1 MIVFGNF
8 GKVFGKEEACV
19 AKSIYTYYKERLIE
33 IGGNNKC
40 LYLKNVSKK
49 NAYDIGHIFVG
60 RDDKISE
67 FSKFLSSSV
76 RMPLTLI
83 SPEEYDD
90 IAYCLENQSKPKRGF
105 DFGFKS
111 DSRKDERTIHADFA
125 EVSEEK
131 SKKAKPTDKKRLIES
146 EISKLKE
153 LKREIE
159 EIEKE
164 TGRYELYIGYPFVF
178 GSVAQG
184 AARTLIKAPLMLF
197 PVKIDII
204 DENTVEISMNE
215 AEKVQIN
222 RALIFAYAQ
231 SKKLNIDQLELDFDS
246 FCEKFSCV
254 RDVVDY
260 LAGANIKID
269 CSTSKNIYSYTKFKE
284 PDSRSEL
291 SVRYAA
297 VLARF
302 PISNS
307 IYNDYSALE
316 KKKLTNDAID
326 ELLRTKKPKAQKKKR
341 NRHKRADDDNTYTVK
356 MLDYA
361 QSEVVRKVN
370 ENGNMVIYGPPG
382 TGKSQTIVNI
392 ITDSICKGKRVLVV
406 SQKKAALDVVYNR
419 LGPLGEKAMYITD
432 ETREKRSF
440 YERCLSAHQK
450 DMIES
455 LADVEAMSAEYD
467 ELQAKIDREES
478 DLKTIF
484 NVLNTKRPFG
494 LSLSDMY
501 SSSYML
507 SKNSQEYGIY
517 LQLVE
522 RADILGLSYKEMSDA
537 LFVIKARN
545 LERLYYDFIQNKEKN
560 PLIDHLQPNID
571 IHTISEVRGLLDD
584 ISKSRKGLFNIAKYP
599 YYRQVLAYYDR
610 ISDKESLDAIVK
622 LATKVETGKTF
633 TNKKALI
640 KEEFLATISAIEHF
654 VAEYDCL
661 HRVLTVDGY
670 IAVIDNIL
678 RGNTAYIKLVHEALD
693 NYISLRDVNNLLYS
707 LDDNKLSILNFAY
720 TASKNYSH
728 YEYILEKLLE
738 IRIYHEIIKY
748 EEECKEQLSKMVDY
762 PNITSRIYK
771 LKEAQLAVSYKLC
784 ASKNSKEYDT
794 LYETAKNNKDYLYQ
808 ISKDQKLW
816 PIRKTMEIYGNF
828 ILSLFPCW
836 LLSPENVSNL
846 LPLEKNLFDIV
857 IFDEASQVFIESTIP
872 SIYRGKN
879 IVVAGDAKQLRPST
893 TFMKRYLGA
902 DPELQED
909 YSVQA
914 ALEVESLLDLA
925 VARYDSANLTYHY
938 RSRRRELIDF
948 SNNAFYSTGLQ
959 IAPNISKDNN
969 SRPIIRSKVKGEWI
983 DRKNPTEATEIVS
996 ILKEI
1001 FKTRKNGETIGIITF
1016 NSEQQSCIADAID
1029 RASAADADF
1038 RSAII
1043 EETHR
1048 TEDGEDVSLF
1058 IKNLENVQGDERDII
1073 IFSIGYAPNEAGK
1086 LYTNFGSLSSEG
1098 GENRLNVAITRAKSR
1113 IYVVTSIEPE
1123 DLKVENSKHEGPKL
1137 LKKYLMYVRAVSEG
1151 NAQEVSAILSELSPA
1166 EIKAASITEAPEVEE
1181 QMKAKLEKLGYRV
1194 DTNLGNKNNRIS
1206 LAIYDEEY
1214 DRYLVGVELDKHAFA
1229 ASDSCLERDVYK
1241 PRFLYARGWS
1251 ILRVWCRDWWLYP
1264 SKVIK
1269 TITAIAEKNKA
1280 RLKDQKTKKSK

>member
-1 MIVFGNF
+1 M
-8 GKVFGKEEACV
+8 

-33 IGGNNKC
+33 IGGSNKC

-67 FSKFLSSSV
+67 FSQFLLSPV

-83 SPEEYDD
+83 SPDEYDD
-90 IAYCLENQSKPKRGF
+90 IAYCLQAQSKPKRSF
-105 DFGFKS
+105 DFGFRSESRGVLKTDYA
-111 DSRKDERTIHADFA
+111 DSEDTA
-125 EVSEEK
+125 EEK
-131 SKKAKPTDKKRLIES
+131 TKKSKPIDKKRLIES

-178 GSVAQG
+178 GSVSQG
-184 AARTLIKAPLMLF
+184 AARTLIKAPLLLF

-204 DENTVEISMNE
+204 DEGTVEISLNE

-246 FCEKFSCV
+246 FSDQFKSI

-269 CSTSKNIYSYTKFKE
+269 CSSSKNIYSYTRFKE

-326 ELLRTKKPKAQKKKR
+326 ELLRTKKPKPQKKKR
-341 NRHKRADDDNTYTVK
+341 RQKPGADDNTYTVK

-455 LADVEAMSAEYD
+455 LADVDAMSAEYD
-467 ELQAKIDREES
+467 ELQAKIDREEA

-517 LQLVE
+517 LQLIE
-522 RADILGLSYKEMSDA
+522 REDILGLSYKQMSDA
-537 LFVIKARN
+537 LFVIKTRN
-545 LERLYYDFIQNKEKN
+545 LEKLYYDFIQNKEKN

-599 YYRQVLAYYDR
+599 YYRQVLAYYDT
-610 ISDKESLDAIVK
+610 ISNKESLDAIVK
-622 LATKVETGKTF
+622 LAAKIETGKTF
-633 TNKKALI
+633 TGEKGRI
-640 KEEFLATISAIEHF
+640 KDEFLATISAIEHF
-654 VAEYDCL
+654 VSEYDCL

-693 NYISLRDVNNLLYS
+693 NYISLRDVNNLLDS
-707 LDDNKLSILNFAY
+707 LDDNKLAILNFAY

-762 PNITSRIYK
+762 PNITSRIYR

-784 ASKNSKEYDT
+784 SSKNSREYDT

-938 RSRRRELIDF
+938 RSRRSELIDF

-959 IAPNISKDNN
+959 IAPNISKDKN
-969 SRPIIRSKVKGEWI
+969 SRPIIRSKVRGVWI
-983 DRKNPTEATEIVS
+983 DRKNPTEAAEIVS
-996 ILKEI
+996 ILKDI
-1001 FKTRKNGETIGIITF
+1001 FKTRKNNETIGIITF

-1029 RASAADADF
+1029 KASASDAEF

-1048 TEDGEDVSLF
+1048 VEDGEDVSLF

-1098 GENRLNVAITRAKSR
+1098 GENRLNVAITRAKSQ

-1137 LKKYLMYVRAVSEG
+1137 LKKYLMYVRAVSAG
-1151 NAQEVSAILSELSPA
+1151 NSQEVSAILSELSPA
-1166 EIKAASITEAPEVEE
+1166 EIRAASITQAPEVED
-1181 QMKAKLEKLGYRV
+1181 QIKARLEKLGYRV

-1251 ILRVWCRDWWLYP
+1251 IVRVWCRDWWLYP

-1269 TITAIAEKNKA
+1269 TITALAEKNKT
-1280 RLKDQKTKKSK
+1280 RLKEQQAKKSK